1 MPLNIRSIAVS
12 IAVTG
17 FFGVAFIAWLSGL
30 APFTCCKRALP
41 AALVAYIAAVLA
53 VKAVNAILIS
63 AMVQKQIRKEEEQAR
78 GSKN

>member
-12 IAVTG
+12 IAVAG

-30 APFTCCKRALP
+30 GPFVCCKRALTG
-41 AALVAYIAAVLA
+41 ALVAYVAAALA

-63 AMVQKQIRKEEEQAR
+63 AMVQNQIRKREKQDR